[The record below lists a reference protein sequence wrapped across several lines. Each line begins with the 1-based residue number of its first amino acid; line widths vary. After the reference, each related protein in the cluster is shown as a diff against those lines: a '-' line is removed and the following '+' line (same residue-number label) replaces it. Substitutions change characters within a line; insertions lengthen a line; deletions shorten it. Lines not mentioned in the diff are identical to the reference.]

1 MCTTNMQNQKN
12 KLYVLIDSS
21 LEPVY
26 GCVQG
31 GHAVAQWLLEH
42 SSGWNNEYLIYLSAD
57 VNKWKKKLRKLFI
70 DFTEFKEPDL
80 NYKTTSLAVLGH
92 DNLFKKLKLISTS

>member
-1 MCTTNMQNQKN
+1 MCTTNMQKQKN

-42 SSGWNNEYLIYLSAD
+42 NDGWSNEYLIYLSAD
-57 VNKWKKKLRKLFI
+57 VNKWKKK
-70 DFTEFKEPDL
+70 
-80 NYKTTSLAVLGH
+80 S
-92 DNLFKKLKLISTS
+92 

>member
-1 MCTTNMQNQKN
+1 MKNFVYTTMLN
-12 KLYVLIDSS
+12 KRLYILIDNS

-42 SSGWNNEYLIYLSAD
+42 
-57 VNKWKKKLRKLFI
+57 
-70 DFTEFKEPDL
+70 P
-80 NYKTTSLAVLGH
+80 
-92 DNLFKKLKLISTS
+92 